1 MASKIDVVT
10 HLINGA
16 TVASDAYSNIKE
28 GNGIVK
34 SVAKA
39 GIDFAI
45 NDAIMGFIGGNA
57 MLGIA
62 ALQIGKIG
70 YDALMENGR
79 EKAINIKHNVTG
91 TGHIGG
97 YFKDNE
103 NAATM
108 RQRALQAIGGAQ
120 AQTRNAFGSEA
131 RRRASTISY

>member
-1 MASKIDVVT
+1 MASKIGIGT
-10 HLINGA
+10 HLFNGA
-16 TVASDAYSNIKE
+16 TVAFDAYSNIKE

-79 EKAINIKHNVTG
+79 EKAINTKHNVTG

>member
-39 GIDFAI
+39 GVNFAI
-45 NDAIMGFIGGNA
+45 NDAIMGIVGGTA

-79 EKAINIKHNVTG
+79 EKAINTKHNVTG
-91 TGHIGG
+91 TGHVGG
-97 YFKDNE
+97 YFKDNA